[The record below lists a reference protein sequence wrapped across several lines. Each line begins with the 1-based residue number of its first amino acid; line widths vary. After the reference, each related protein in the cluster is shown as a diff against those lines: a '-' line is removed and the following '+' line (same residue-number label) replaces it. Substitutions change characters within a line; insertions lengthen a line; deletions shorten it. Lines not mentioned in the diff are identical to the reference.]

1 MKKCNSSMQLTRA
14 ADYAVRVMV
23 HLAALPQGQRI
34 SLTALAEATGAP
46 LSFLSKVM
54 QSLNRGAL
62 ITSRRGQSGGFE
74 ISPLGRDASMR
85 DVIEVI
91 DGPMSLNLCLNTG
104 DTCTRKGFCPAHPVW
119 AKAQRAILDV
129 LNRAMIAEMAA
140 QTRNG
145 EPKGAI
151 HLVVVPRP
159 GAPA

>member
-1 MKKCNSSMQLTRA
+1 MQLTRA

-23 HLAALPQGQRI
+23 HLAALPQGQRV

-62 ITSRRGQSGGFE
+62 ITSQRGRTGGFE
-74 ISPLGRDASMR
+74 ISPRGRDASMR
-85 DVIEVI
+85 EVIEVI

-104 DTCTRKGFCPAHPVW
+104 DTCARKGFCPAHPVW

-129 LNRAMIAEMAA
+129 LNQAMIAEMAA
-140 QTRNG
+140 QLRNA

-159 GAPA
+159 GAPAQSSRS